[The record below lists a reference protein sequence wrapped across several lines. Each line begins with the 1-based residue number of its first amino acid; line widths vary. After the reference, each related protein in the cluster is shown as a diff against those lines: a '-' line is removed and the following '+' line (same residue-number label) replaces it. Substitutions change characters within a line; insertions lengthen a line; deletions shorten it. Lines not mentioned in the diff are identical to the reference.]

1 MLKKFSANTRLFILF
16 SLINFMALAGCA
28 TLFSDGE
35 DVVTFNSNVD
45 KTKVFLDGSKIGE
58 TPLTLAIDRR
68 LQNRTLKFVKEGYQT
83 QEMML
88 AKKFNNN
95 TAMIL
100 DITGTVTFLTPLI
113 VDALSGN
120 MIKYS
125 PTDYHIEMVSEKT
138 GDLKIFRQ
146 RVTSMRFAAH
156 NFPDIQRELVTG
168 EGEFLEGLQDSF
180 HIPPDHKE
188 TFEKTLQENLDILI
202 TADNGLEFW
211 NHLNQLFKDDPVLS
225 AYRFG

>member
-1 MLKKFSANTRLFILF
+1 MLKRNFKNTHLIFRLFGLT
-16 SLINFMALAGCA
+16 ALLALGGCA
-28 TLFSDGE
+28 TIFSDGQ
-35 DVVTFNSNVD
+35 DVITFNSNVD

-68 LQNRTLKFVKEGYQT
+68 LQNRTLKFTKEGYQT

-88 AKKFNNN
+88 AKTFNDN

-100 DITGTVTFLTPLI
+100 DITGTFTFLTPMA

-125 PTDYHIEMVSEKT
+125 PTNYHIEMVPEKT
-138 GDLKIFRQ
+138 GDLKMFRQ

-156 NFPDIQRELVTG
+156 NFPDIQRDMVTG
-168 EGEFLEGLQDSF
+168 EGEYLEGLKASF
-180 HIPPDHKE
+180 QYRRHIRK
-188 TFEKTLQENLDILI
+188 
-202 TADNGLEFW
+202 
-211 NHLNQLFKDDPVLS
+211 HLRKSCRRIWIN
-225 AYRFG
+225 